1 MINSTL
7 KTFIGLIFCICI
19 HFACSTIHKNSNTY
33 NEITLEEARHNG
45 IHIVIPD
52 TGFQKIVAL
61 RNRAVKSGFLGEKI
75 YSEALLISGIDTI
88 RARLR
93 LKGDHTDHLKGSRW
107 SYRIKTK
114 GPVLNETK
122 FSIQGMHTR
131 AYFSE
136 WLFHELLGYEGL
148 VRLQYEYI
156 PITVNGIDSF
166 SGVYAFESHF
176 RSEILKNQ
184 NKKVGPILKFNEDK
198 FWDYKNKAGKGQDR
212 DSLIRTISKIQLT
225 NKKGFNKKDG
235 AKAKE
240 MLRAYIHQKVKAEEV
255 FDMKK
260 WAKFMTVNAF
270 MSGKHA
276 LRWHNLR
283 FYLNPETHLLE
294 PVGFDLSSWF
304 LKKGTWHLHKDSV
317 ESFYQSFYE
326 SNEFKQELIHSTQ
339 RMSEKS
345 YLDQFFN
352 ERENKIDEC
361 VDAIREERPHYKFK
375 SSGLYSIQNIFKKG
389 LESLD

>member
-1 MINSTL
+1 MINIAL

-19 HFACSTIHKNSNTY
+19 HFACSTLQPNSNTS
-33 NEITLEEARHNG
+33 NEITLEEAKHNG

-52 TGFQKIVAL
+52 TGFHKIVEL

-107 SYRIKTK
+107 SYRIKTQ

-156 PITVNGIDSF
+156 PITINGIDSF

-235 AKAKE
+235 VKAKE
-240 MLRAYIHQKVKAEEV
+240 MLGAYIHQKVKAEEV

-375 SSGLYSIQNIFKKG
+375 SSGLYLIQDIFKKG